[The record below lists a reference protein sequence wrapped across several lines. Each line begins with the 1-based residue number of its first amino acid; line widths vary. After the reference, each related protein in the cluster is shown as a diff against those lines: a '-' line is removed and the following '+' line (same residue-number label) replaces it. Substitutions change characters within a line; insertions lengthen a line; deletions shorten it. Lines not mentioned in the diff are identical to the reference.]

1 MSGLLDRLK
10 SLLLLHDEDEFESE
24 DAADS
29 VTATP
34 RRKRGLIRLSSRSGE
49 IFLRR
54 PRTQDEARICVDCLR
69 GRSAV
74 VVNLK
79 EVPPEHAARVFDF
92 LLGATYALGG
102 QLEQAGEGVY
112 LLTPHGIGIMAEDE
126 AETPSGSSFWQE
138 I

>member
-10 SLLLLHDEDEFESE
+10 SLLLLHDEDDFEPA
-24 DAADS
+24 DADDYGTVS
-29 VTATP
+29 P

-74 VVNLK
+74 IVNLK
-79 EVPPEHAARVFDF
+79 DVQPEHASRVFDF

-102 QLEQAGEGVY
+102 QLEQAGDGVY
-112 LLTPHGIGIMAEDE
+112 LLTPHGIGIMSEDE
-126 AETPSGSSFWQE
+126 AETPPGSSFWQE